1 MLNKLIQVYNTLS
14 MVETHGQGTILMANS
29 LGNLKEIIEEIQ
41 NGSKPVEDDDEQDS

>member
-29 LGNLKEIIEEIQ
+29 LTNLKEVIEEIQ
-41 NGSKPVEDDDEQDS
+41 NGSKSEEKNEQDS